1 MPKCLGVHRGHDPVQ
16 LNGPGH
22 PTALQSSGEILDIL
36 PGRPPGTRAPR
47 EGPIERLAFD
57 FFARASKTEMLRV
70 AMDYREIIVLRTGM
84 KAEPKPEA
92 VPKTRLTPCSAE
104 RIHELQI

>member
-1 MPKCLGVHRGHDPVQ
+1 MPGRSPGARSGPIERTGSSHHLVQ
-16 LNGPGH
+16 S
-22 PTALQSSGEILDIL
+22 AGEILEIL

>member
-1 MPKCLGVHRGHDPVQ
+1 
-16 LNGPGH
+16 
-22 PTALQSSGEILDIL
+22 
-36 PGRPPGTRAPR
+36 
-47 EGPIERLAFD
+47 
-57 FFARASKTEMLRV
+57 MLRI